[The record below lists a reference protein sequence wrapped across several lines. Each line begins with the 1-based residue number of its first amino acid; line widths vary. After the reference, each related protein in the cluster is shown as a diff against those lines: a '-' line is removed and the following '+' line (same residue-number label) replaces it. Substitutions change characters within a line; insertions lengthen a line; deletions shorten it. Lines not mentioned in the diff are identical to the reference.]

1 MTRITA
7 AAALLAG
14 TSSAA
19 VAAGLDRSGQPID
32 ILFVEG
38 NYAELSFAHTSPS
51 VSGEG
56 TGVPATPL
64 LLPFLTP
71 NTSYDGVAGDFNTV
85 QLGLKYDFTD
95 RLSGAL
101 FFDQPFGAK
110 IHYAGDPDSTE
121 LGGTSASARSDNLSI
136 LLRYK
141 FDETWSVH
149 GGLRIDRAEGEISL
163 GGLAYGA
170 PSFFPSRPGAPVFAS
185 GFNGYKVEL
194 EQRTDIGWSIGGAY
208 EIPEIALRV
217 AVTYNGAITHDFDTT
232 ESFRGTE
239 IGTSST
245 EVELPR
251 SVNIDIQT
259 GIAEDTLLFGNFRWA
274 EWSEFKIEPELFTAA
289 SGTGLVR
296 QEDESTYTLGL
307 ARQFTSDFAG
317 QVSVSYEDGFSTDL
331 VSPLTPT
338 SGLFALSLGGAY
350 DVTDQVRLAGGV
362 RYSWLGDADAETG
375 TPDTARAEMQGN
387 SAVSVGL
394 SIGYAF

>member
-1 MTRITA
+1 MTRNIA

-14 TSSAA
+14 TSTGAL
-19 VAAGLDRSGQPID
+19 AAGLDRSGQPMD

-38 NYAELSFAHTSPS
+38 NYVELSFAHTSPS

-56 TGVPATPL
+56 TGVPASPA
-64 LLPFLTP
+64 LLPFLSP

-85 QLGLKYDFTD
+85 QLGVKYDFTD
-95 RLSGAL
+95 QFSGAL

-110 IHYAGDPDSTE
+110 IHWDGDPDRTE
-121 LGGTSASARSDNLSI
+121 LGGTMAEANSDNLSI

-141 FDETWSVH
+141 FDENWSVH
-149 GGLRIDRAEGEISL
+149 GGLRIDRADGEISL

-170 PSFFPSRPGAPVFAS
+170 PSTLPLPPGAPVFAA
-185 GFNGYKVEL
+185 GYNGYKVEL

-239 IGTSST
+239 IGESTT
-245 EVELPR
+245 EVEIPR
-251 SVNIDIQT
+251 SVNIDFQT
-259 GIAEDTLLFGNFRWA
+259 GIAEDTLLFGAFRWV
-274 EWSEFKIEPELFTAA
+274 EWSEFRIEPELFTAA
-289 SGTGLVR
+289 SGTGLVK

-307 ARQFTSDFAG
+307 ARQFTSEFAG

-338 SGLFALSLGGAY
+338 NGLFAVSLGGAY
-350 DVTDQVRLAGGV
+350 DVTDQVRLSAGA
-362 RYSWLGDADAETG
+362 RYTWLGDAEAETG
-375 TPDTARAEMQGN
+375 TPDTARAEMRDN
-387 SAVSVGL
+387 SAVTVGFG
-394 SIGYAF
+394 IGYSF